1 MITLPPEIEQA
12 ARALGQALRANLAT
26 QAYLEAEQRVETD
39 PEAAALEKELYAIY
53 EALIAR
59 QQRGEQIRREEVQAF
74 YALRDRFFSHPLVQE
89 RESALQAVKS
99 LFIEAAVELSAP
111 LGADY
116 TKLVQKG

>member
-1 MITLPPEIEQA
+1 MTTLSPEIEQA
-12 ARALGQALRANLAT
+12 ARALGQALRANPAT
-26 QAYLEAEQRVETD
+26 QAYLEVEQRVAAD
-39 PEAAALEKELYAIY
+39 PEAAALEKELYATY

-59 QQRGEQIRREEVQAF
+59 QQKGEQIAHDEVQAF

-89 RESALQAVKS
+89 RESALQPVKS

-116 TKLVQKG
+116 TKLAQKG